1 MAISKAQMRAVA
13 KYNNAHYDRIEVK
26 VPKGRKA
33 DVEKYAAQLG
43 ESVNAYANRLFKTDI
58 GYDDNSWQADIATQE
73 GSGDAAE

>member
-33 DVEKYAAQLG
+33 DVEKHAAKFG
-43 ESVNAYANRLFKTDI
+43 ESVNAYANRLFKVDM
-58 GYDDNSWQADIATQE
+58 GYDDDSWQANTATQKGGE
-73 GSGDAAE
+73 ED